1 MLIAILNAVVKTRKH
16 RTTCRARLA
25 TETMISFSVVQWI
38 FSFSCFLCRKE
49 GATVLLLFT
58 HTRRYTGRQWPLS
71 LDTRHCSNYG
81 FVAVLGLTG
90 VANRASYINRLA
102 RRFLS
107 VSARAFVSLTFLTRQ
122 GSVSH
127 VGVGVI
133 QGGANLIGARWSL
146 MGQTT
151 QDTTEVQ
158 RAKQMG

>member
-1 MLIAILNAVVKTRKH
+1 MAFDLRHTTLFELRFCRRIRSNRYREPGKLHQSACAAVPFRVCPRV
-16 RTTCRARLA
+16 RLA
-25 TETMISFSVVQWI
+25 D
-38 FSFSCFLCRKE
+38 L
-49 GATVLLLFT
+49 
-58 HTRRYTGRQWPLS
+58 
-71 LDTRHCSNYG
+71 
-81 FVAVLGLTG
+81 
-90 VANRASYINRLA
+90 
-102 RRFLS
+102 
-107 VSARAFVSLTFLTRQ
+107 LTRQ